1 MTLTLNTISPSIS
14 LLSNLTASIAVNLL
28 ARYGISIS
36 AADFAA
42 NSLKTV
48 VVGLSGG
55 VDSSVSALIL
65 KLQGYRVIGI
75 HMKNWHTC
83 SPLDYS
89 DVASVASALD
99 IPYYSINL
107 TDDYQA
113 KVFDSFVADLNLGL
127 TPNPD
132 ILCNKYIKFDI
143 FFKYAM
149 LLGAD
154 FVATGHY
161 ARITRSPASNIT
173 APSITASSNTGLS
186 DATHASNYYSLAR
199 PLDAS
204 KDQTYFLYAI
214 NPAVL
219 DRVLFPLGDL
229 LKSTTRR
236 IASDFNLSTAAKKDS
251 TGICFI
257 DNANFRTFI
266 SDYVVK
272 SRGNFIDMDGNILGI
287 HDGLP
292 FYTVGQKKGLNLIYK
307 KDSSLARRY
316 SNLKMVV
323 LSKNLSDNTI
333 TLVPDNDPA
342 LFTTS
347 LNVRDK
353 TADFQGACLVR
364 WRNLGDLVPAV
375 ISGNTISFT
384 NPIQKVAPGQ
394 SVVAYNLNGLV
405 LGGMIVC

>member
-1 MTLTLNTISPSIS
+1 MTLTLNTVSPSIS

-28 ARYGISIS
+28 AHYGISLS
-36 AADFAA
+36 AADFSA

-55 VDSSVSALIL
+55 VDSSVSALL
-65 KLQGYRVIGI
+65 LRLMGFRVIGI

-89 DVASVASALD
+89 DVVNVASALN

-132 ILCNKYIKFDI
+132 ILCNKYIKFDV

-154 FVATGHY
+154 YVATGHY
-161 ARITRSPASNIT
+161 ARITGNPAS
-173 APSITASSNTGLS
+173 SITAQS
-186 DATHASNYYSLAR
+186 DTFSLAR

-272 SRGNFIDMDGNILGI
+272 SQGNFIDVQGNILGV

-292 FYTVGQKKGLNLIYK
+292 FYTIGQKKGLNLTYK

-323 LSKNLSDNTI
+323 LAKNLSDNTI
-333 TLVPDNDPA
+333 TLVPDASP
-342 LFTTS
+342 LLLTTS
-347 LNVRDK
+347 LRVRDK
-353 TADFQGACLVR
+353 NSDFNGECLVR
-364 WRNLGDLVPAV
+364 WRNLGDLTPAV
-375 ISGNTISFT
+375 INGNTVSFT
-384 NPIQKVAPGQ
+384 SPIQKVAPGQ
-394 SVVAYNLNGLV
+394 SVVAYSLDGVV
-405 LGGMIVC
+405 LGGMIAT